1 MNCPYKIEIP
11 IPKFR
16 IRKEQQTLMS
26 IDDLSKLRIDRS
38 KYQTQGAKRK
48 RYFLLIVIL
57 AIFAVGGILYGTGIL
72 KPATKVEITNVTTI
86 YPSQTFTLINASGY
100 VVAQRKSAVSSK
112 ITSWLVSLLVEEG
125 SIVKE
130 GEIIATLEN
139 KDVKASLDKAK
150 ANLEVARFELEHAKA
165 ELTVAELAFNRIK
178 ELLEGKVTSLSEYDI
193 AEARRK
199 SAFAA
204 VSAKN
209 AALQA
214 SKSALTEAEVN
225 LEYTFLRAPFDAVVL
240 TKNADIGDIVTPV
253 GAAANARASVVT
265 IADMDSLQ
273 VEADVSE
280 SNIGQVKVGQPC
292 EVHLDALPD
301 KRFRGKVHI
310 IVPTADRSKASV
322 LVKVAFLEKDPSILP
337 EMSAKVAFLKREVSE
352 IEQNPVKAIPVSST
366 VKYNGQDTV
375 YILAG
380 NRVVKKNIET
390 GRRFDS
396 MIEILSGLE
405 AEDKVILSPS
415 GKIKVGEK
423 VKTIE
428 D

>member
-1 MNCPYKIEIP
+1 
-11 IPKFR
+11 
-16 IRKEQQTLMS
+16 MS
-26 IDDLSKLRIDRS
+26 IDELSKLRIDRS
-38 KYQTQGAKRK
+38 KYQTQSVKRK

-57 AIFAVGGILYGTGIL
+57 AISAVGGILYGTGIL
-72 KPATKVEITNVTTI
+72 KPATKVEITNVNTI
-86 YPSQTFTLINASGY
+86 YPSQTFTLMNASGY
-100 VVAQRKSAVSSK
+100 VVAQRRSAVSSK

-139 KDVKASLDKAK
+139 KDVKAALDKAK
-150 ANLEVARFELEHAKA
+150 ANIEVAHFELEHAKA
-165 ELTVAELAFNRIK
+165 ELTEAELAFNRIK
-178 ELLEGKVTSLSEYDI
+178 ELLEGKVTSLSEYDV

-199 SAFAA
+199 SAVAA

-253 GAAANARASVVT
+253 GAATNARASVVT

-280 SNIGQVKVGQPC
+280 SNIGQVNVGQPC

-322 LVKVAFLEKDPSILP
+322 LVKVTFLDKDPSILP
-337 EMSAKVAFLKREVSE
+337 EMSAKVAFLKREVSKK
-352 IEQNPVKAIPVSST
+352 EQNPVKAIPASST

-375 YILAG
+375 YILVD

-405 AEDKVILSPS
+405 AKDKVILSPPD
-415 GKIKVGEK
+415 KIKVGEK
-423 VKTIE
+423 VKIIE